1 MLCVHFRLSFQ
12 NFLDGARQK
21 FIGFRVPQDMT
32 TLYGLPEPIHEAV
45 RVLREYHYTSLGEV
59 QIKKEAEYNKY
70 PLLLV
75 STCFTHTCVAKPNT
89 YGARAVDNVIA
100 MSRYSI
106 IQSPNP
112 YVIQLGAFCS
122 CRICTHIDLNFTQRC
137 VVVFS

>member
-1 MLCVHFRLSFQ
+1 
-12 NFLDGARQK
+12 
-21 FIGFRVPQDMT
+21 MT

-75 STCFTHTCVAKPNT
+75 SACLTHTCVAKPNT

-106 IQSPNP
+106 IQS
-112 YVIQLGAFCS
+112 
-122 CRICTHIDLNFTQRC
+122 
-137 VVVFS
+137 